1 VAICSALEPG
11 CQFPASVHT
20 QSRSDHAEHKARHN
34 ADPRAGEAEDGAEYN
49 AAGDGEK
56 LPHVILT
63 ADSTNGHKV
72 RVTVRWQLA
81 TVQCV
86 VSSATAKPRRK
97 ALVEKRIPILV
108 SISMRVSFASIALA
122 ALIASPLVAQT
133 DDGKTFRW
141 SGPVAV
147 DRFIRLYNMNGDV
160 RVERGGSGTA
170 VEVIAERRV
179 ERGDPKTVSFAVR
192 MRNDGDVVVCALWG
206 SDMQCT
212 DDGAR
217 GNYSSGRW
225 RNNESINV
233 VIRVR
238 VPDGVKTL
246 AHSTNG
252 DISIEGVTAEVD
264 ALTTN
269 GNVNVSTSSGLV
281 NASTTNGSVTATLG
295 ANSGADPMRFSTT
308 NGSVTVFAPTE
319 LNANVELDT
328 TNGDV
333 VSDFPITVSGR
344 MRSNQ
349 LRGTLGA
356 GGRRIVVRSTN
367 GDVSLKKKGL

>member
-1 VAICSALEPG
+1 
-11 CQFPASVHT
+11 
-20 QSRSDHAEHKARHN
+20 
-34 ADPRAGEAEDGAEYN
+34 
-49 AAGDGEK
+49 
-56 LPHVILT
+56 
-63 ADSTNGHKV
+63 
-72 RVTVRWQLA
+72 
-81 TVQCV
+81 
-86 VSSATAKPRRK
+86 
-97 ALVEKRIPILV
+97 
-108 SISMRVSFASIALA
+108 MRVPFTSLALA

-133 DDGKTFRW
+133 DDGRTFRW

-217 GNYSSGRW
+217 GTYSSGRW

-252 DISIEGVTAEVD
+252 NISIEGVTAEVN

-308 NGSVTVFAPTE
+308 NGSVTVFAPLE

-356 GGRRIVVRSTN
+356 GGRRIVVQSTN
-367 GDVSLKKKGL
+367 GDVSLKKRGS